1 MNFQQLLTTGTA
13 LCFAA
18 ALAGCGGNAGTENAS
33 SGTNTGAMNS
43 ASTSDT
49 GGGSASLTGAGST
62 FFNPM
67 ASKWAQGYNT
77 AKNVKVDYQSVGS
90 GAGIKQFTAQTVDFG
105 ASDAPLNAKEKAAL
119 SSPAVQMPAIA
130 GAVVVAY
137 NLPGAPK
144 NLKMT
149 GDVVAQIFMGKIT
162 KWNDPVL
169 GALNPGAKLPSQN
182 INVAHRSDGSGT
194 TYIFTNFL
202 AAASPEWKKNLGAGK
217 SVDWPTGQGG
227 KGNEGVA
234 GIVKQSAGGLG
245 YVELAYAKQNGL
257 SYASIQNKAGQ
268 FIEPTVEATTAA
280 VEGAASALQA
290 DVTVP
295 ISNSAGAKA
304 YPIAGFTYLMVYET
318 AKNAKKGAALKEFLK
333 WAMTD
338 GQKDAKALYY
348 APLPQVVVDQNLKA
362 LDALK

>member
-1 MNFQQLLTTGTA
+1 MNYQRLFAGTT

-18 ALAGCGGNAGTENAS
+18 ALSGCGGNSSTEGNSS
-33 SGTNTGAMNS
+33 SGSNT
-43 ASTSDT
+43 STST
-49 GGGSASLTGAGST
+49 TSAQGGGSATLTGAGST

-67 ASKWAQGYNT
+67 ASKWAQGYNA
-77 AKNVKVDYQSVGS
+77 AKSVKVDYQSVGS

-105 ASDAPLNAKEKAAL
+105 ASDAPLNAKEIAAM

-149 GDVVAQIFMGKIT
+149 GDVVANIFLGKIK
-162 KWNDPVL
+162 KWDDPAL
-169 GALNPGAKLPSQN
+169 GALNPGAKLPAQN
-182 INVAHRSDGSGT
+182 INLAHRSDGSGT
-194 TYIFTNFL
+194 TYIFTNYL
-202 AAASPEWKKNLGAGK
+202 AAASPEWKGKLGAGK
-217 SVDWPTGQGG
+217 SVDWPAGQGG

-234 GIVKQSAGGLG
+234 AIVKQSAGGLG

-268 FIEPTVEATTAA
+268 FVEPTVEATTAA
-280 VEGAASALQA
+280 VEGAATALQA
-290 DVTVP
+290 DNTVP
-295 ISNSAGAKA
+295 ISNSPGAKA
-304 YPIAGFTYLMVYET
+304 YPIAGFTYLMVYGS
-318 AKNAKKGAALKEFLK
+318 AKNQKKGAALKEFLK

-338 GQKDAKALYY
+338 GQKDATALYY
-348 APLPQVVVDQNLKA
+348 APLPKAVVDQNLKA
-362 LDALK
+362 IDSLK